1 MPQFHVIAGAD
12 ATPVH
17 PTIRKIGLADLKH
30 ALARGLDDFS
40 AIPTHAIFLCLIYPV
55 IGIVLAA
62 IMLGYNV
69 LPLIFPIIA
78 GFALLGP
85 VAAVHLY
92 ELSRRREAGLDVAWG
107 NAFDVLHSPSFP
119 AIAAIGAVLFVLFLA
134 WIATAQVLYQSLF
147 GVLRPESMESFISEI
162 FTTPTGW
169 TLIAIGNA
177 IGLVFAVVAFTLS
190 VVTFPLLL
198 DRDIG
203 AAEAVATSVR
213 AVAANPITM
222 AVWGVIVAALLGV
235 GFLTLFVGLAVI
247 IPVLGHATWHLY
259 RRVVEPAPGAPTEFR
274 RAPKGHR
281 YAAQF
286 PASLFA
292 SERRDQA
299 E

>member
-1 MPQFHVIAGAD
+1 MARFHVIAGAD

-17 PTIRKIGLADLKH
+17 PTVRKIGLNNLKQ

-40 AIPTHAIFLCLIYPV
+40 AMPSHAIFLCLIYPLV
-55 IGIVLAA
+55 GMFLAA
-62 IMLGYNV
+62 LMLGYNV
-69 LPLIFPIIA
+69 LPLIFPITA

-92 ELSRRREAGLDVAWG
+92 ELSRRREAGLDVSWG
-107 NAFDVLHSPSFP
+107 HAFDVLHSPSFP
-119 AIAAIGAVLFVLFLA
+119 AIAAVGGLLFILFLA

-147 GVLRPESMESFISEI
+147 GVLRPDSMASFVSDI

-169 TLIAIGNA
+169 KLIAIGNA
-177 IGLVFAVVAFTLS
+177 VGFVFALIAFTLS
-190 VVTFPLLL
+190 IVTFPLLL

-213 AVAANPITM
+213 AVAANPVAM
-222 AVWGVIVAALLGV
+222 AVWGVIVAALLLV
-235 GFLTLFVGLAVI
+235 GFATLFVGLAVI
-247 IPVLGHATWHLY
+247 VPVLGHATWHLY
-259 RRVVEPAPGAPTEFR
+259 RQVVEPGPGTPPEVR
-274 RAPKGHR
+274 RTPKGRR

-292 SERRDQA
+292 PEDEPR
-299 E
+299 

>member
-1 MPQFHVIAGAD
+1 MAPFHVIAGAD
-12 ATPVH
+12 ATPVR
-17 PTIRKIGLADLKH
+17 PTVRRIGASDLKA

-40 AIPTHAIFLCLIYPV
+40 AMPSHAIFLCLIYPLV
-55 IGIVLAA
+55 GMFLAA
-62 IMLGYNV
+62 LMLGYNV
-69 LPLIFPIIA
+69 LPLIFPIAA

-85 VAAVHLY
+85 VAALHLY

-107 NAFDVLHSPSFP
+107 DAFDVLHSPSFP
-119 AIAAIGAVLFVLFLA
+119 SIAAIGVVLFVLFLA
-134 WIATAQVLYQSLF
+134 WIATAQALYQSLF
-147 GVLRPESMESFISEI
+147 GVPRPESMASFVSEI
-162 FTTPTGW
+162 FTTTTGW
-169 TLIAIGNA
+169 KLIVIGNA

-213 AVAANPITM
+213 AVVANPVTM
-222 AVWGVIVAALLGV
+222 AMWAVVVAALLAV
-235 GFLTLFVGLAVI
+235 GFITFFVGLAVV

-259 RRVVEPAPGAPTEFR
+259 RRIVEPAPGMPPQDR
-274 RAPKGHR
+274 RARKGRR

-292 SERRDQA
+292 SEDERP
-299 E
+299 